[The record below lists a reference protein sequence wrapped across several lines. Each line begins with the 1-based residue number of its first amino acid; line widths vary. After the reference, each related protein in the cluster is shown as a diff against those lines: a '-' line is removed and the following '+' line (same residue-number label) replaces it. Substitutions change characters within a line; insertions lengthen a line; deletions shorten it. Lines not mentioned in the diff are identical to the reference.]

1 MKKVIFL
8 IFTFIFCIPQINAE
22 EMIGIDLGI
31 GSSYD
36 AETTRSFKTL
46 GVSGSGEATLT
57 GSDLRFVYYSDTNL
71 SYGIRLASHEG
82 EDTKDLTG
90 GTAYKI
96 SITETS
102 PYVKYSH
109 PLNDEG
115 ETVIEGFFV
124 GGLNLATMKVSHDIL
139 EEVETSGTGL
149 MLEGGIFAG
158 IKKDHMTFGGS
169 INLPIDSY
177 EGEFQWDNVLGYP
190 FTYETTIK
198 KNLSIFL
205 IFKSK
210 I

>member
-1 MKKVIFL
+1 MKKILFFMLPFL
-8 IFTFIFCIPQINAE
+8 FYIPQINAGE
-22 EMIGIDLGI
+22 IGIDLGI

-57 GSDLRFVYYSDTNL
+57 GSDLRFVYYSDKNL

-90 GTAYKI
+90 GAAYKI

-109 PLNDEG
+109 PLNDES
-115 ETVIEGFFV
+115 ETVIEGFVV
-124 GGLNLATMKVSHDIL
+124 GGLNLATMKVSHDLL
-139 EEVETSGTGL
+139 EEIETSGTGL

-169 INLPIDSY
+169 INLPLDSY
-177 EGEFQWDNVLGYP
+177 EGESQWDVSGYP

>member
-1 MKKVIFL
+1 MKKIIFL
-8 IFTFIFCIPQINAE
+8 MLPFIFCIPQINAGE
-22 EMIGIDLGI
+22 IGIDLGI

-46 GVSGSGEATLT
+46 GVSASGEATLT

-90 GTAYKI
+90 GNAYKI

-115 ETVIEGFFV
+115 ETVIEGFVV
-124 GGLNLATMKVSHDIL
+124 GGLNLATMKVSHNIL

-177 EGEFQWDNVLGYP
+177 EGEFQWDILGYP
-190 FTYETTIK
+190 FTYETIIK